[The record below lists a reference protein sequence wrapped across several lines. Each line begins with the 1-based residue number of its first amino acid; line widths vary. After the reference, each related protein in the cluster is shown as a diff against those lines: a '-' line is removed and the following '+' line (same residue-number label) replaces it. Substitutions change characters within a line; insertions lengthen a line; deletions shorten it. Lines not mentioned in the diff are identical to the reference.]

1 MSGGNLSGN
10 FQATIMRENAL
21 SAALHQRFLECPQYA
36 RLLARTARA
45 ANGELNIAGLTDSAK
60 TLILSLLMHEVKRPF
75 FLVVPDNHVGARFH
89 QEISNLSR
97 YPVFFYPSA
106 EVSPYEQVLSS
117 PDNTAP
123 QLELMLH
130 IMQKPKEPY
139 FVLIP
144 ARALVQRVLDAETLS
159 RHNISLKVGEQL
171 DSNGFAKMLV
181 RLGYSR
187 ESLVTL
193 RGEFSVRGDI
203 IDVYPSAGLP
213 VRIELFGDEVESIR
227 VFNIENQRSVEETK
241 SILIPPRYLIV
252 LDDQKESR
260 QKLAEKLSDVLEH
273 AKEGLDEQASDTL
286 TTVMENDLHSLKN
299 GGYPESSEYYAS
311 FVHEQFCT
319 ITDYIPDNA
328 LVLFDEWDTL
338 VLGLQSNEEK
348 MNSTLSEGIA
358 TGRLLPLPRPLHMSV
373 EELAKTLKLKQR
385 VYLSTL
391 PIFDEQGDSSRAC
404 VQFDCHPIERFG
416 NQMQMLVDKTKLWR
430 KEGYRV
436 VISTDQP
443 QRLLGLLREWDCPAD
458 YVPGPHEDGTARAL
472 LEEAGNFEGPK
483 TINAANDLAA
493 KVIEAKKAGTA
504 TGTNGK
510 SSAPAIGNDA
520 SSKDGTES
528 EGNGAAT
535 DSSGKSKGAEK
546 GAAAKDISEL
556 AASPTANNILGELL
570 NVRPSGIDD
579 NAVWV
584 TRNGFINGF
593 RLSDV
598 QLVSI
603 TDQEMFGLKRK
614 PSVYRRAVVEKSAER
629 FTSVADLK
637 IGDYVV
643 HIKQGIGQFVG
654 VQRIVV
660 DTQQREYLTIQ
671 YAGEDRLYVPV
682 DQINMLSR
690 YRGAG
695 DSAPRLSRLGGAEWE
710 TTKKRVKKSV
720 KAVAEDLVN
729 LYAMRAKQEGFA
741 SIPDT
746 PWQYEME
753 EAFSYEETPDQWQ
766 AIVDT
771 KKDLESTKPMD
782 RLICGDVGFGK
793 TEVAIRAIFKTI
805 MSGKQAAVLVPTT
818 ILAQQHFNTLSE
830 RFAPYPIRVGL
841 LSRFRTAKEQREVVQ
856 RLASGECDVVV
867 GTHRML
873 QKDIAFKDLGL
884 IVIDEEQRFGVAHKE
899 KLKQLRVMV
908 DVLTMSATPIPR
920 TLHMALSGARDM
932 SLITTPPTNR
942 APIKTFVG
950 EYKLPLVRTAILHEM
965 ERGGQVY
972 FVHNRVESIEAI
984 AFEVKQLVP
993 EARIIIGHG
1002 QMQERELENVMLDFM
1017 SHQFDILVCTTIIE
1031 SGLDIP
1037 NCNTIIINE
1046 ADKLGLAQMYQ
1057 LRGRVGRSDVQAYAY
1072 CLFRPAKVLSETA
1085 QNRLKAIRE
1094 FTSLGSGYQ
1103 IALRDMEIRGVGNIL
1118 GSEQHGHMIAVGFD
1132 LYCKLLEESVAEL
1145 KGESVAVDTDTQI
1158 DINVTAFLPETY
1170 IADNEQRL
1178 IEYKRL
1184 ADVKTER
1191 HLNMLIDEWKDRFGE
1206 LPQEALQLVSVVRL
1220 RLLAARAQVSAIKPE
1235 AQGIRLSVNFRLQH
1249 WLPIQNRLPKHL
1261 SQRTTY
1267 KPGQA
1272 GGHGSTPYIL
1282 VRSQGISPGEQLSLL
1297 EELLSAMVA
1306 GAQDKAS

>member
-1 MSGGNLSGN
+1 MSGNI
-10 FQATIMRENAL
+10 QATIMRENAL
-21 SAALHQRFLECPQYA
+21 STALHQRFLDCPQYA

-45 ANGELNIAGLTDSAK
+45 AGGELNIAGLTDSAK
-60 TLILSLLMHEVKRPF
+60 TLILSLLMHEIKRPF
-75 FLVVPDNHVGARFH
+75 FMVVPDNHVGARFH
-89 QEISNLSR
+89 QEIGNLSR

-123 QLELMLH
+123 QLELLRH
-130 IMQKPKEPY
+130 IMSSPKDPY
-139 FVLIP
+139 FVLVP
-144 ARALVQRVLDAETLS
+144 ARALLQRVLDPETLS
-159 RHNISLKVGEQL
+159 KHEIKLAVGEQL
-171 DSNGFAKMLV
+171 DSQGLAKMLA

-193 RGEFSVRGDI
+193 RGEFSIRGDI
-203 IDVYPSAGLP
+203 IDIYPSSGLP
-213 VRIELFGDEVESIR
+213 VRIELFGDEIESIR
-227 VFNIENQRSVEETK
+227 IFNIENQRSVEESK
-241 SILIPPRYLIV
+241 SVVIPPRYAIV
-252 LDDQKESR
+252 LDDNKDSR
-260 QKLAEKLSDVLEH
+260 QKLADKLAQVL
-273 AKEGLDEQASDTL
+273 AKAKADLSEQAAETL
-286 TTVMENDLHSLKN
+286 TTVMENDIHALKT
-299 GGYPESSEYYAS
+299 GGYPESSEYYAP
-311 FVHEQFCT
+311 FIHERFCT
-319 ITDYIPDNA
+319 LIDYIPANA

-338 VLGLQSNEEK
+338 ILGLQSYEEK
-348 MNSTLSEGIA
+348 LNATYEEGVS
-358 TGRLLPLPRPLHMSV
+358 TGRLLPLPHTLHLSIESMA
-373 EELAKTLKLKQR
+373 ETLKPKQR

-391 PIFDEQGDSSRAC
+391 PIFDETGESGSAN
-404 VQFDCHPIERFG
+404 VPFDCHPIERFG
-416 NQMQMLVDKTKLWR
+416 NQMQLLVEKAKQWR
-430 KEGYRV
+430 REGYRV
-436 VISTDQP
+436 VISTEQP
-443 QRLLGLLREWDCPAD
+443 QRLLGLLREWDCPAG
-458 YVPGPHEDGTARAL
+458 YVPGPQESTTAKEL
-472 LEEAGNFEGPK
+472 LEGGDSTPNGSE
-483 TINAANDLAA
+483 INA
-493 KVIEAKKAGTA
+493 
-504 TGTNGK
+504 
-510 SSAPAIGNDA
+510 
-520 SSKDGTES
+520 
-528 EGNGAAT
+528 NGAKAVGT
-535 DSSGKSKGAEK
+535 TSD
-546 GAAAKDISEL
+546 GAAAQSTPPTPESTNGDGS
-556 AASPTANNILGELL
+556 AAPNKSLSDMFTFAKPGVN
-570 NVRPSGIDD
+570 DD

-584 TRNGFINGF
+584 TRHGFLGGF
-593 RLSDV
+593 RLVDV
-598 QLVSI
+598 QMVSI
-603 TDQEMFGLKRK
+603 TDTEMFGLKRK
-614 PSVYRRAVVEKSAER
+614 PSVYRRTVVEKSAER

-637 IGDYVV
+637 VGDYVV

-654 VQRIVV
+654 SQRITV
-660 DTQQREYLTIQ
+660 DTQQREYLTVQ

-710 TTKKRVKKSV
+710 TVKKRVKKSV

-753 EAFSYEETPDQWQ
+753 EAFAYEETPDQWQ
-766 AIVDT
+766 AILDT
-771 KKDLESTKPMD
+771 KKDLESNKPMD

-793 TEVAIRAIFKTI
+793 TEVAIRGIFKTI

-818 ILAQQHFNTLSE
+818 ILAQQHFNTLTE

-856 RLASGECDVVV
+856 RLSSGECDVVV

-972 FVHNRVESIEAI
+972 FVHNRVETIEVI
-984 AFEVKQLVP
+984 AAEVKQLVP
-993 EARIIIGHG
+993 EARVIIGHG
-1002 QMQERELENVMLDFM
+1002 QMQERDLENVMLDFM
-1017 SHQFDILVCTTIIE
+1017 AHQADILVCTTIIE

-1072 CLFRPAKVLSETA
+1072 CLFRPQKVLSETA

-1118 GSEQHGHMIAVGFD
+1118 GAEQHGHMIAVGFD

-1145 KGESVAVDTDTQI
+1145 KGESVSADSDTQI

-1184 ADVKTER
+1184 ADVKNER
-1191 HLNMLIDEWKDRFGE
+1191 HLAMLIDEWKDRFGE
-1206 LPQEALQLVSVVRL
+1206 MPQEASQLVSVVRL
-1220 RLLAARAQVSAIKPE
+1220 RLLAAKAQVSMIKPE

-1282 VRSQGISPGEQLSLL
+1282 VRSTGTSPSEQLSLL

-1306 GAQDKAS
+1306 GYQEKAS